1 MISTRVG
8 FNAFDDISI
17 LLPPA
22 ARRSDLEDIPL
33 PLRTLNPSQNWGRV
47 AWDDSF
53 YQERDPRRV
62 LEAGLRWG
70 PADPGG
76 ALSAMRQYLAPALLL
91 ALFAGLA
98 IASVRNSSVT
108 GDEVAH
114 LPAGYTYVR
123 TGDFRLNPQHPP
135 LIKALAGTPLL
146 LLDLAP
152 VDRLPGWTE
161 ADEWVFGR
169 AFLTANRAPME
180 RILLLARL
188 PMVAIGVL
196 LGAVLFLWAR
206 DLWGRGAGLFVLLLY
221 VLCPNILGA
230 HRSGD
235 DGRRRVVLHG
245 FHALRSVAVGA
256 RGSAARRGPLR
267 HRARSRAARE
277 VHRSGDG
284 RAGSGAGRRGVAAGM
299 DAHRRLRSRSTR
311 KGPTLHQSVR
321 HDTAPNPGLARHHR
335 RARSDRGRAR
345 LRSPRRDRELSRRLL
360 AHLRR
365 RQPAVGR
372 VPVG

>member
-1 MISTRVG
+1 MGS
-8 FNAFDDISI
+8 
-17 LLPPA
+17 P
-22 ARRSDLEDIPL
+22 
-33 PLRTLNPSQNWGRV
+33 
-47 AWDDSF
+47 
-53 YQERDPRRV
+53 RDR
-62 LEAGLRWG
+62 AG
-70 PADPGG
+70 
-76 ALSAMRQYLAPALLL
+76 LSAMRQYLAPALLL

-135 LIKALAGTPLL
+135 LVKALAGAPLL

-188 PMVAIGVL
+188 PMVAIGVV

-221 VLCPNILGA
+221 VLCPNLLA
-230 HRSGD
+230 HTALVTTDVGVSCFTVFTLYALWRLVRG
-235 DGRRRVVLHG
+235 GRRRDAVLCGLGLGLALLAKYTGVVTAGLVPV
-245 FHALRSVAVGA
+245 LVVGA
-256 RGSAARRGPLR
+256 WLLGWTRTAVSDADPHRPRIDPPLTIHSAPANHASPIGSP
-267 HRARSRAARE
+267 
-277 VHRSGDG
+277 
-284 RAGSGAGRRGVAAGM
+284 
-299 DAHRRLRSRSTR
+299 
-311 KGPTLHQSVR
+311 
-321 HDTAPNPGLARHHR
+321 
-335 RARSDRGRAR
+335 
-345 LRSPRRDRELSRRLL
+345 
-360 AHLRR
+360 
-365 RQPAVGR
+365 
-372 VPVG
+372 